1 MNVLN
6 PDCPMISSQVD
17 ELVQNLKVGVHL
29 KNTYYDNGVVDS
41 PVQVK
46 SSFEWLYLSPY
57 SPQTMSIE
65 VSKNHFVNREG
76 ILTDSNLE
84 GDFFSFKKSEMRSN
98 QKESNRIDLIELRI
112 SDLNTSYHASLYSM
126 WDF

>member
-1 MNVLN
+1 
-6 PDCPMISSQVD
+6 MISSQVD